1 MLRLRTTLAPELDT
15 VTRAV
20 KSLVALVGAVAGL
33 SCGESPFEPRGLG
46 ERVPVGSVIEQA
58 VTGDSA
64 RWYSFA
70 ARPNGLYAVF
80 LDALQGTASLSVVD
94 SAGHS
99 WVAGVTARRSG
110 AALEDNATDNF
121 GAPAGAVYRL
131 RVSTFPAAATAR
143 FRFMVYE
150 INTAP
155 EKVPARFAIGDTVT
169 GETIDPIVDGDEF
182 FAHGTAGEEV
192 VLVMETL
199 GPAGSGSVSLDVV
212 DTAAHTF
219 LGYVFGNAET
229 PTLTTGRLRLP
240 ASRDYLFSVWGVKS
254 NDYPRYRGPYRF
266 WSYLIN
272 RAPEHR
278 AAAIP
283 AGTEIRGERIDRA
296 GDVDE
301 FTFAGSA
308 GAEYNAFVQAPRA
321 VQLEVAPV
329 SGQVLATATSSAADT
344 GLLSHATG
352 RFQLAT
358 AGTYIVRVAG
368 TAPWQIADTGAY
380 RFFLYPIDRRPEHVR
395 TVITPGDTISGEG
408 IDVPGDVDEF
418 TFSGTAGEEFN
429 AFLQA
434 RSGSPDTYLQLDV
447 VDSAGTR
454 LGGVSSSGTDTSLLR
469 QVTGRFALPTTGTY
483 RLRVSGTVDRTDRD
497 RGPYRVLLYK
507 VNRRPET
514 APDTIALGDSVSRES
529 IDMPGDVDEW
539 RFTVRDSI
547 GVNLVAQRGPDG
559 PEGVLMAQLLDAT
572 GRTLASTYS
581 FGPGFGVAG
590 ADQTGRLA
598 LAPGIYTVRVDG
610 SSLLTGT
617 YRLWLYAFKF
627 GPESVR
633 DTFAIGDTVAGESI
647 DPLGDV
653 DVFRFYATRGQH
665 VNIAFQALG
674 GPLAANLSSP
684 VAPGEPGWRGT
695 VASPGAASSLHDHQS
710 MRVDLTETGWYAL
723 TVAEA
728 SSPKPDPNN
737 RGPYRFT
744 VERLGTSPERVRSAL
759 VPGDSVTD
767 EAIDGP
773 GDWDEYT
780 LTALGGQDL
789 NIVLQTPGSPGY
801 PWLVAVDPATGDT
814 LARVVGQSFEKAS
827 GPFKAPSS
835 GDIRIVVAEP
845 RGEFFGSCYDATC
858 ENAFRFVGPYRFRV
872 VAVNRAPENV
882 PSSFT
887 LGDTVRG
894 EAIFPAGDIDEFTS
908 SGTPG
913 DTLSAWWRLTANPV
927 PAGSFMTLEVVDPA
941 TGATLAGQGASLVG
955 SVPQYWSPG
964 PFVVPPGG
972 AYLLRVRGGGTFG
985 DEVGTA
991 PYEFFVKRGP

>member
-1 MLRLRTTLAPELDT
+1 MVSAAP
-15 VTRAV
+15 A
-20 KSLVALVGAVAGL
+20 LVAVVAC
-33 SCGESPFEPRGLG
+33 SESPFEPRGEG
-46 ERVPVGSVIEQA
+46 ERVPVGQVIEQD
-58 VTGDSA
+58 VTADSA
-64 RWYSFA
+64 RQYSFSA
-70 ARPNGLYAVF
+70 QPNGVYAVF
-80 LDALQGTASLSVVD
+80 LEALQGSVFLVVVD
-94 SAGHS
+94 SARHAP
-99 WVAGVTARRSG
+99 VASVSASQGG
-110 AALEDNATDNF
+110 AGLEENPTGNF
-121 GAPAGAVYRL
+121 LTPAGGVYRL
-131 RVSTFPAAATAR
+131 RVTGASAR
-143 FRFMVYE
+143 FRFMVYA

-155 EKVPARFAIGDTVT
+155 ENVPARFAIGDTVT
-169 GETIDPIVDGDEF
+169 GETIDPIVDGDYF
-182 FAHGTAGEEV
+182 FAPGGAGQEV

-199 GPAGSGSVSLDVV
+199 GPRGSGSVSLTVV
-212 DTAAHTF
+212 DTVTPTL
-219 LGYVFGNAET
+219 LGYVFGDAGT

-240 ASRDYLFSVWGVKS
+240 ASQDYLFSAWSVTS
-254 NDYPRYRGPYRF
+254 NVYPRYRGPYRF
-266 WSYLIN
+266 WSYLID

-278 AAAIP
+278 SAAIP
-283 AGTEIRGERIDRA
+283 AGSEIRGEKIDRA

-301 FTFAGSA
+301 FTFEAAA
-308 GAEYNAFVQAPRA
+308 GAEFNAFLQSSRA
-321 VQLEVAPV
+321 FQIEIARPPGPALA
-329 SGQVLATATSSAADT
+329 SGTSVESDS
-344 GLLSHATG
+344 GLFAHATG
-352 RFQLAT
+352 RFQISET
-358 AGTYIVRVAG
+358 GSYVVRVSG
-368 TAPWQIADTGAY
+368 VDSHFRADTGAY
-380 RFFLYPIDRRPEHVR
+380 RLFLYPVDRRPERVPAA
-395 TVITPGDTISGEG
+395 ITPGDTIGGEA
-408 IDVPGDVDEF
+408 IDIPGDVDEF

-447 VDSAGTR
+447 VASGGTR
-454 LGGVSSSGTDTSLLR
+454 LGGVTSSGTDTSLLR
-469 QVTGRFALPTTGTY
+469 QVTGRFALPTTGAH

-529 IDMPGDVDEW
+529 IDVPGDVDEW
-539 RFTVRDSI
+539 RFTVPDST

-559 PEGVLMAQLLDAT
+559 PEGVLTAQLLDAT

-598 LAPGIYTVRVDG
+598 LAPGTYTVRVDG

-633 DTFAIGDTVAGESI
+633 DTFALGDTVAGESI

-674 GPLAANLSSP
+674 GPLAASLSSP
-684 VAPGEPGWRGT
+684 TAPGEPSWRGT
-695 VASPGAASSLHDHQS
+695 VGSPGAAASLHDHQS
-710 MRVDLTETGWYAL
+710 MRLDLAETGWYAL
-723 TVAEA
+723 TVGEA
-728 SSPKPDPNN
+728 SAPKPGPTD

-744 VERLGTSPERVRSAL
+744 VERFGTSPERVPSGLA
-759 VPGDSVTD
+759 PGDSVTG

-780 LTALGGQDL
+780 LTALAGEDL
-789 NIVLQTPGSPGY
+789 NIVFQTPGSPGY
-801 PWLVAVDPATGDT
+801 PWLTALDPAAGDT
-814 LARVVGQSFEKAS
+814 LARVVGQSFEKAT
-827 GPFKAPSS
+827 GPFKAPAS
-835 GDIRIVVAEP
+835 GHIRIVVAEP

-858 ENAFRFVGPYRFRV
+858 GNAFRFVGPYRFRV

-913 DTLSAWWRLTANPV
+913 DTFSAWWRLTANPV
-927 PAGSFMTLEVVDPA
+927 PAGSFITLEIADPV

-985 DEVGTA
+985 DEVGTV